1 MLEILRKKARKS
13 NIWRIVLSVAGVVIL
28 LAITKFAIFDVITGP
43 TRMDIT
49 EDPASYEGKY
59 VTIDAEFFLYDYVE
73 HTTTTKK
80 KYGGS
85 STSTD
90 GYSYIAFQWVDDY
103 ENDASVWY
111 FYSIFLKKDRQNEM
125 NSKIDQA
132 FAYLSDETGS
142 TPPPEPVTVT
152 GVWNKM
158 DYQTEEYFRSSMAE
172 LGITE
177 SEYDKFYF
185 YELDTKNIGGVNGLL
200 FWVMMAG
207 AVGLLAFAALS
218 AVGLFSD
225 SYSRPIQQY
234 LQKEGSVSMAAIEE
248 DFHQARLIGSGVWV
262 GKRWTIYIQGSK
274 AKILANK
281 DLVWGYYFRR
291 TGRNSVSEMRLFTK
305 ERNRFGISLSEEN
318 TQEAL
323 RVYEAEQPHM
333 VIGYS
338 AELEKM
344 YNKDFN
350 AFLGLKYHTAARET
364 EF

>member
-1 MLEILRKKARKS
+1 MLETLRKKAKKS
-13 NIWRIVLSVAGVVIL
+13 NIWRIVLSIIGIVIL

-43 TRMDIT
+43 THMDIT
-49 EDPASYEGKY
+49 ADPATYEGKY
-59 VTIDAEFFLYDYVE
+59 VTIDADFFLYDYIE

-85 STSTD
+85 TTSTD

-103 ENDASVWY
+103 ENNSSVWY
-111 FYSIFLKKDRQNEM
+111 FYSVFLKKDRQSEM
-125 NSKIDQA
+125 NVKMDEA
-132 FAYLSDETGS
+132 FEFLFDETGN
-142 TPPPEPVTVT
+142 TAPPEPVTVT

-158 DYQTEEYFRSSMAE
+158 DSQTERYFRESLAE
-172 LGITE
+172 MEITE
-177 SEYDKFYF
+177 TDLDLFYF
-185 YELDTKNIGGVNGLL
+185 YELDTKNIGGVNALL

-207 AVGLLAFAALS
+207 AVGLAVFAALS
-218 AVGLFSD
+218 VAGLFSD
-225 SYSRPIQQY
+225 SYSKPIQQY
-234 LQKEGSVSMAAIEE
+234 LQRDSSVSMAAIEE
-248 DFHQARLIGSGVWV
+248 DFHQARLIGSEVWV
-262 GKRWTIYIQGSK
+262 GKRWTIYMQGNK
-274 AKILANK
+274 ARILANK

-305 ERNRFGISLSEEN
+305 ERDRFGISLSEDN

>member
-1 MLEILRKKARKS
+1 MLETLRKKARKS
-13 NIWRIVLSVAGVVIL
+13 NIWRIALSIVGVVIL

-49 EDPASYEGKY
+49 EDPATYEGKY
-59 VTIDAEFFLYDYVE
+59 VTIDADFFLYDYIE

-103 ENDASVWY
+103 ENNSSVWY
-111 FYSIFLKKDRQNEM
+111 FYSIFLKTDRQQEM
-125 NSKIDQA
+125 SSKIDQT
-132 FAYLSDETGS
+132 FDYLIDETGS
-142 TPPPEPVTVT
+142 TAPPEPVTVT

-158 DYQTEEYFRSSMAE
+158 DSQTERYFRDSLAE
-172 LGITE
+172 LDITE
-177 SEYDKFYF
+177 TDYDVFYF
-185 YELDTKNIGGVNGLL
+185 YELDTKNIGGVNALL

-207 AVGLLAFAALS
+207 AVLLIVFAVLS
-218 AVGLFSD
+218 AVGLFND
-225 SYSRPIQQY
+225 SYSRSIQQY
-234 LQKEGSVSMAAIEE
+234 LQRDSSVSMATIEE
-248 DFHQARLIGSGVWV
+248 DFNQARLIGSDVWV
-262 GKRWTIYIQGSK
+262 GKRWTIYMQGNK

-291 TGRNSVSEMRLFTK
+291 TGMNSVSEMRLFTREK
-305 ERNRFGISLSEEN
+305 NMFGISLSEGN

-323 RVYEAEQPHM
+323 KIYSAEQPHM

-338 AELEKM
+338 KDLEKM

-350 AFLGLKYHTAARET
+350 AFLGLQYNSAPRDT

>member
-1 MLEILRKKARKS
+1 MLETLRSKARKS
-13 NIWRIVLSVAGVVIL
+13 NIWRIALSIVGIVIL

-43 TRMDIT
+43 THMDIT
-49 EDPASYEGKY
+49 QDPASYEGKY
-59 VTIDAEFFLYDYVE
+59 VTIDADFFLYDYIE
-73 HTTTTKK
+73 HSTTTKK

-85 STSTD
+85 STSID

-103 ENDASVWY
+103 ENDTSIWY
-111 FYSIFLKKDRQNEM
+111 FYSVFLKKDKQLEM

-132 FAYLSDETGS
+132 FAFLTDETGS
-142 TPPPEPVTVT
+142 TAPPEPVTVT

-158 DYQTEEYFRSSMAE
+158 DSQTERYFRESLAE
-172 LGITE
+172 LNIEET
-177 SEYDKFYF
+177 DLDLFYF
-185 YELDTKNIGGVNGLL
+185 YELDTKNIGGVNALF

-207 AVGLLAFAALS
+207 AVLLLVFAGLSVA
-218 AVGLFSD
+218 GLFSD
-225 SYSRPIQQY
+225 SYLKAIQQY
-234 LQKEGSVSMAAIEE
+234 LQRDSSVSMATIEE
-248 DFHQARLIGSGVWV
+248 DFGKAQLIGSEVWV
-262 GKRWTIYIQGSK
+262 GKRWTIYMQGNK

-291 TGRNSVSEMRLFTK
+291 TGRNSVSEMRLFTREK
-305 ERNRFGISLSEEN
+305 NMFGINLSENN

-323 RVYEAEQPHM
+323 KIYTAEQPHM

-338 AELEKM
+338 KELEKM

-350 AFLGLKYHTAARET
+350 AFLGLRYNSAPNET

>member
-1 MLEILRKKARKS
+1 MLETLRKKAKKS
-13 NIWRIVLSVAGVVIL
+13 NIWRIALSVVGIVIL

-43 TRMDIT
+43 AHMDIT
-49 EDPASYEGKY
+49 EDPSSYEGKY
-59 VTIDAEFFLYDYVE
+59 VTIDADFFLYDYIE

-85 STSTD
+85 TTSTD
-90 GYSYIAFQWVDDY
+90 GYSYIAFQWIDDY
-103 ENDASVWY
+103 ENNSSVWY
-111 FYSIFLKKDRQNEM
+111 FYSIFLKKDKQGEM
-125 NSKIDQA
+125 NSKIEQA
-132 FAYLSDETGS
+132 FEYLSDETGS
-142 TPPPEPVTVT
+142 IAPTEPVTVT

-158 DYQTEEYFRSSMAE
+158 DSTTEKYFRDSMVE

-177 SEYDKFYF
+177 SDFDKFYF
-185 YELDTKNIGGVNGLL
+185 YELDTKNIGGVNALL

-207 AVGLLAFAALS
+207 ALGLAIFAALS
-218 AVGLFSD
+218 VAGLFTD
-225 SYSRPIQQY
+225 SYSKSIQQY
-234 LQKEGSVSMAAIEE
+234 LQKDSSVSMGTIEE
-248 DFHQARLIGSGVWV
+248 DFNQARLIGSEVWV
-262 GKRWTIYIQGSK
+262 GKRWTIYMQGNK

-305 ERNRFGISLSEEN
+305 ERDRFGINLSEGN

-323 RVYEAEQPHM
+323 KIYAAEQPHM

-338 AELEKM
+338 SELEKM

-350 AFLGLKYHTAARET
+350 AFLGLKYNPAQSES